1 LDATRRRGFSYAAAI
16 YVWARMTAALDL
28 LTWLDQQRITL
39 DRLAQD
45 QSDRPGVAAAH
56 SSPRG
61 LAKASRVLD
70 VVGARRCPDR
80 VADRVADRD
89 AVGTGLAE
97 LL

>member
-39 DRLAQD
+39 DWLTQTSLTGQAW
-45 QSDRPGVAAAH
+45 RPRI

-80 VADRVADRD
+80 VAARD
-89 AVGTGLAE
+89 AVEAGPG
-97 LL
+97 